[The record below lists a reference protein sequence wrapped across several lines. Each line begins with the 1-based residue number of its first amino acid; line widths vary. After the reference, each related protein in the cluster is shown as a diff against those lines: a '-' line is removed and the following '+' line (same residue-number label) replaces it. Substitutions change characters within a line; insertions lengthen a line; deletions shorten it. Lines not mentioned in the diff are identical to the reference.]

1 MVKPFIRLTY
11 GELLHLF
18 RTRRKMTLK
27 SVAQILDVTP
37 DTIKNYE
44 LDHTFPSYSGVM
56 KLNKL
61 YGDEFE
67 KLATYILSTGGSK
80 KKFPPSAKIRFES
93 SAYTFYG
100 SLASVKR
107 IKASERLLFTLL
119 NP

>member
-18 RTRRKMTLK
+18 RTRKKMTLK
-27 SVAQILDVTP
+27 AVAQQLGVTP

-44 LDHTFPSYSGVM
+44 SDSTFPSYSGVM

-67 KLATYILSTGGSK
+67 KLATYILSTGGAK
-80 KKFPPSAKIRFES
+80 KKFHPSAKIRFES
-93 SAYTFYG
+93 VSFVFRG
-100 SLASVKR
+100 SITSVKR
-107 IKASERLLFTLL
+107 IKINEKVLFTLL